1 MEISDPTAQASD
13 DLNMSEFHCFLSLP
27 RELRDEIV
35 AHAIPPLVVPC
46 HVQTGSI
53 TSAGEHSLSS
63 LKLSC
68 RSIYEAVQRVRRVKG
83 ISDATNS
90 PHPHVFSF
98 NPDKDTLRV
107 WEMRLPRSTRVED
120 AAGLPVKRLISMTNQ
135 MSSVPVLMAI
145 TFHAKSH
152 PNGVDQSLPLK
163 KLKLDKLPHLQE
175 LIIENISFW
184 ADAPQYGDSVGT
196 SEESRQQHVG
206 IEWKANR
213 TRYPSFKEEL
223 LNSRVKHRWKIWC
236 FEALKIGLHGYT
248 PEKAML
254 GGFWAGF
261 RYFEESEE
269 VWFSPLSWYEVRDI
283 MMKPATSKT
292 VGEEAL
298 YEDHHAQFVA
308 RVWIIR
314 SGQAA
319 PKDEPHHR
327 WVKVS
332 FKWAQDPDWAYKI
345 WITWEAIWRVV
356 EGQTYGQEIYT
367 LQD

>member
-1 MEISDPTAQASD
+1 METFDSNAQPSD

-68 RSIYEAVQRVRRVKG
+68 RSIYEAVQRVRQVKG

-98 NPDKDTLRV
+98 NPEKDTLRV

-135 MSSVPVLMAI
+135 MSSISVLGAI
-145 TFHAKSH
+145 T
-152 PNGVDQSLPLK
+152 
-163 KLKLDKLPHLQE
+163 LQG
-175 LIIENISFW
+175 LHGNTKFW
-184 ADAPQYGDSVGT
+184 AEAPQHGESVGT
-196 SEESRQQHVG
+196 SKESRQRDVG
-206 IEWKANR
+206 INWKANR
-213 TRYPSFKEEL
+213 TRYPSFEQEL
-223 LNSRVKHRWKIWC
+223 LNSKIKHQWKIWC
-236 FEALKIGLHGYT
+236 FESLKIGLHGYT
-248 PEKAML
+248 LEKAML

-292 VGEEAL
+292 DGEEAL
-298 YEDHHAQFVA
+298 YEDHHAQFIA

-314 SGQAA
+314 SSQAA
-319 PKDEPHHR
+319 PKDEPYHR
-327 WVKVS
+327 WVKVNYRG
-332 FKWAQDPDWAYKI
+332 AMDHGWAYKT

-356 EGQTYGQEIYT
+356 ENQTYGQELYT

>member
-1 MEISDPTAQASD
+1 MEISDPAAQASD

-68 RSIYEAVQRVRRVKG
+68 RSIYEAVQRVRQVKG

-135 MSSVPVLMAI
+135 MSSVP
-145 TFHAKSH
+145 
-152 PNGVDQSLPLK
+152 
-163 KLKLDKLPHLQE
+163 
-175 LIIENISFW
+175 ENISFW
-184 ADAPQYGDSVGT
+184 ADAPQNGDSVGT

-223 LNSRVKHRWKIWC
+223 LNSRVKHRWKMWC

-327 WVKVS
+327 WVKVN

-356 EGQTYGQEIYT
+356 EGQTYGHELYT